1 MSKRST
7 WCEFD
12 KETRKYIKQRDGNEC
27 VVCHSRG
34 ALQIMHIFVSRAH
47 GGRGAKENGCLGCV
61 RCHNELDN
69 GSNPER
75 TKQIKQKCE
84 GYLIEKENIPDIEQ
98 LKKDLIYHK
107 QIIPIDIEQIVQKCK
122 NEQLNAKK
130 CKNNA
135 KNNKKMQKNV
145 KNSQICTKKCKNCAF
160 LVKDKYKH
168 NSTLPTYFCKYR
180 KIYLNKSTKACAKYM
195 EGK

>member
-84 GYLIEKENIPDIEQ
+84 GYLIEKENITDIEQ

-130 CKNNA
+130 CKN
-135 KNNKKMQKNV
+135 
-145 KNSQICTKKCKNCAF
+145 CAF

-168 NSTLPTYFCKYR
+168 NSTMPTYFCKYR